1 MGEDE
6 MIRSVCRGCHGGCG
20 VLVRVE
26 GGKVTEVKGDPQG
39 PVNQGRICI
48 KGKKAPFLAHH
59 PNRLTAPLR
68 RTAQGWKEISWDE
81 ALAEISERFL
91 EIKERRGAEA
101 LALGYGTGRD
111 NEAFIY
117 RFANLFGSPNVLTAG
132 HVCYGPRIATGI
144 ALCGNLP
151 VVDYAGKPRCIMVW
165 GANPLVSHPDEYKGF
180 YLVDSLREGSLL
192 IVVDPRKTPLA
203 KRADSWLPLRP
214 GTDGALAWGML
225 NVIIDQRWYDEGF
238 VANHVHG
245 WEEFCRRA
253 KDYPLSWAAE
263 VTGLDPQRIE
273 EASKLFS
280 HSSPAA
286 IHWGVAIEQG
296 RNCTNN
302 IRLLISLMAITGNLD
317 VPGGNAFF
325 NPPPVVKAS
334 HLGLHKRLSTEQRK
348 KRLGGDKFRLADFI
362 AVINPKAVW
371 RAILEEEP
379 YPVKGLFLISTNP
392 LITRANAREVKA
404 ALEKIDFM
412 VVADFFLTPTAKE
425 ADIVLPSATWLEV
438 DYVADLWKRHGLV
451 MARQKAVQVGDC
463 WSDYQILNELG
474 KRVGDKEDWWP
485 TVRDALNYILSPSGL
500 TWEEFCQRGFLRGEQ
515 TFRKYLRQGFSTST
529 KRVEL
534 YSTLFERLGYDPLPG
549 YLEPPESPRATPE
562 LLKEYP
568 YILITG
574 ARIPY
579 FFHSENRMVEPLRHR
594 HPDPIVEINPRLAEE
609 KGLHDGEWAMIV
621 SRRGRCRQKVKVTD
635 RVPYGMVAAEH
646 GWWFPEEKDGLGW
659 DRSNINLLTENDME
673 GCDPAMGSTNL
684 RTLLCNI
691 HKADETIEKPRRV
704 LKSV

>member
-1 MGEDE
+1 
-6 MIRSVCRGCHGGCG
+6 
-20 VLVRVE
+20 
-26 GGKVTEVKGDPQG
+26 
-39 PVNQGRICI
+39 
-48 KGKKAPFLAHH
+48 
-59 PNRLTAPLR
+59 
-68 RTAQGWKEISWDE
+68 
-81 ALAEISERFL
+81 
-91 EIKERRGAEA
+91 
-101 LALGYGTGRD
+101 
-111 NEAFIY
+111 
-117 RFANLFGSPNVLTAG
+117 
-132 HVCYGPRIATGI
+132 
-144 ALCGNLP
+144 
-151 VVDYAGKPRCIMVW
+151 
-165 GANPLVSHPDEYKGF
+165 
-180 YLVDSLREGSLL
+180 LL

-203 KRADSWLPLRP
+203 KRADIWLPLRP

-225 NVIIDQRWYDEGF
+225 NVIINNRWYDEGF
-238 VANHVHG
+238 VANHVQG
-245 WEEFCRRA
+245 WGEFCQRA
-253 KDYPLSWAAE
+253 KEYPLSWAAE

-302 IRLLISLMAITGNLD
+302 IRLLVSLMAITGNLD

-325 NPPPVVKAS
+325 NPPPVVRVS
-334 HLGLHKRLSTEQRK
+334 HLGLHKRLSPDQRK
-348 KRLGGDKFRLADFI
+348 KRLGGEKFRLADFI
-362 AVINPKAVW
+362 AVLNPKAVW
-371 RAILEEEP
+371 RAILEEDP
-379 YPVKGLFLISTNP
+379 YPVGGLFLVSTNP
-392 LITRANAREVKA
+392 LITRAKAREVKA
-404 ALEKIDFM
+404 ALERVDFM
-412 VVADFFLTPTAKE
+412 VVVDFFLTPTAKE

-474 KRVGDKEDWWP
+474 KRVGDEEDWWP

-500 TWEEFCQRGFLRGEQ
+500 TWEEFCQRGCLRGEQ
-515 TFRKYLRQGFSTST
+515 TFRKYLRQGFSTPT

-534 YSTLFERLGYDPLPG
+534 YSTLFERLGYDPLPS

-562 LLKEYP
+562 LLDEYP

-574 ARIPY
+574 ARVPY
-579 FFHSENRMVEPLRHR
+579 FFHSENRMVEPLRGR

-609 KGLHDGEWAMIV
+609 KRLRDGEWAAIV
-621 SRRGRCRQKVKVTD
+621 SRRGRCRQRVKVTD

-691 HKADETIEKPRRV
+691 HRAGERKDVRKQAKGGQVI
-704 LKSV
+704 

>member
-1 MGEDE
+1 MGEGKV
-6 MIRSVCRGCHGGCG
+6 IRSVCRGCHGGCG

-26 GGKVTEVKGDPQG
+26 RGKVTEVKGDPQG
-39 PVNQGRICI
+39 PINRGRICI
-48 KGKKAPFLAHH
+48 KGKMAPFLAHH
-59 PNRLTAPLR
+59 PDRLTAPLR
-68 RTAQGWKEISWDE
+68 RTAQGWKEIRWDE
-81 ALAEISERFL
+81 ALDEISERFL
-91 EIKERRGAEA
+91 AIRERWGAEA

-117 RFANLFGSPNVLTAG
+117 RFANLFGTPNVLTAG

-151 VVDYAGKPRCIMVW
+151 VVDYAGRPRCIMVW

-180 YLVDSLREGSLL
+180 YLADSLREGAQL
-192 IVVDPRKTPLA
+192 IVVDPRKPPLA
-203 KRADSWLPLRP
+203 KRADVWLPLRP

-225 NVIIDQRWYDEGF
+225 NVIMDNGWYDEEF
-238 VANHVHG
+238 VADHVHG
-245 WEEFCRRA
+245 WEEFCQRA
-253 KDYPLSWAAE
+253 KEYPLPWAAE
-263 VTGLDPQRIE
+263 VTGLEPQRIE
-273 EASKLFS
+273 EASRLFS
-280 HSSPAA
+280 HRSPAA

-302 IRLLISLMAITGNLD
+302 IRLLISLMAVTGNLD

-325 NPPPVVKAS
+325 NPPPVVKLS
-334 HLGLHKRLSTEQRK
+334 HLGLHKRLSPEQRK
-348 KRLGGDKFRLADFI
+348 KRLGGDRFRLADFI
-362 AVINPKAVW
+362 AVITPKAVW
-371 RAILEEEP
+371 QAILEEDP
-379 YPVKGLFLISTNP
+379 YPVRGLFLISTNP

-404 ALEKIDFM
+404 ALEKVDFM
-412 VVADFFLTPTAKE
+412 AVADFFLTPTAKE

-474 KRVGDKEDWWP
+474 KRIGDEEDWWP

-500 TWEEFCQRGFLRGEQ
+500 TWEEFCQRGVLRGEQ

-562 LLKEYP
+562 LLQEYP

-579 FFHSENRMVEPLRHR
+579 FFHSENRMVEPLRRR
-594 HPDPIVEINPRLAEE
+594 HPDPLVEIHPRLAEE
-609 KGLHDGEWAMIV
+609 KGLRDGQWAVIV
-621 SRRGRCRQKVKVTD
+621 SRRGRCRQRVRVTD

-659 DRSNINLLTENDME
+659 DRSNINLLTENDVE

-691 HKADETIEKPRRV
+691 HKAEEGR
-704 LKSV
+704 

>member
-1 MGEDE
+1 MGKSKV
-6 MIRSVCRGCHGGCG
+6 IKSVCRGCHGGCG
-20 VLVRVE
+20 VLVQVE
-26 GGKVTEVKGDPQG
+26 GGRAIEVKGDPQG
-39 PVNQGRICI
+39 PINRGRICI
-48 KGKKAPFLAHH
+48 KGRKAPYLAHN
-59 PNRLTAPLR
+59 PDRLTTPLR
-68 RTAQGWKEISWDE
+68 RTAQGWREIGWDE
-81 ALAEISERFL
+81 ALDEIGERFL
-91 EIKERRGAEA
+91 AIREKWGAEA
-101 LALGYGTGRD
+101 LVLGYGTGRD

-117 RFANLFGSPNVLTAG
+117 RFANLFGTPNVLTAG
-132 HVCYGPRIATGI
+132 HVCYGPRIAAGI
-144 ALCGNLP
+144 AMCGNLP
-151 VVDYAGKPRCIMVW
+151 VVDYAGKPQCIIVW
-165 GANPLVSHPDEYKGF
+165 GCNPLVSHPDEYKGF
-180 YLVDSLREGSLL
+180 YLGDSLRGGAQL
-192 IVVDPRKTPLA
+192 IVVDPRRTPLA
-203 KRADSWLPLRP
+203 KRADIWLPLRP

-225 NVIIDQRWYDEGF
+225 NAIIDNGWYYEGF

-253 KDYPLSWAAE
+253 KEYPLSWAAE
-263 VTGLDPQRIE
+263 VTGLEPKKIE
-273 EASKLFS
+273 EASELFS
-280 HSSPAA
+280 RTSPAA
-286 IHWGVAIEQG
+286 IHWGVATEQG

-317 VPGGNAFF
+317 IPGGNAFF
-325 NPPPVVKAS
+325 NPPPVVKVS
-334 HLGLHKRLSTEQRK
+334 SLGLHKRLPAEQRK

-371 RAILEEEP
+371 QAILEEDP

-392 LITRANAREVKA
+392 LITRANAHEVKA
-404 ALEKIDFM
+404 ALEKVDFM
-412 VVADFFLTPTAKE
+412 VVADFFLTPTANE

-463 WSDYQILNELG
+463 RSDYQILNELG
-474 KRVGDKEDWWP
+474 KRVGDEKDWWP
-485 TVRDALNYILSPSGL
+485 TIRDALNYILSPSGL
-500 TWEEFCQRGFLRGEQ
+500 TWEEFCRRGYLRGEQ

-529 KRVEL
+529 KKVEL

-549 YLEPPESPRATPE
+549 YLEPPESPRSAPE

-568 YILITG
+568 YVLITG

-594 HPDPIVEINPRLAEE
+594 RPDPLVEINPRLAEE
-609 KGLHDGEWAMIV
+609 KGLRDGEWAVIV
-621 SRRGRCRQKVKVTD
+621 SRRGQCQQRVKVTD

-673 GCDPAMGSTNL
+673 RCDPAMGATNL

-691 HKADETIEKPRRV
+691 HKAEEAV
-704 LKSV
+704 